1 MYAERESVEV
11 IVHYC
16 TVCMDDI
23 HLVYGAMFV
32 LFIEHKQKQKKH
44 QNECK
49 RCGVWRL
56 WPKSYTLTV
65 QRNGYNFWRKVL
77 RVA

>member
-32 LFIEHKQKQKKH
+32 LFIEHKQKQKNTKI
-44 QNECK
+44 NVN
-49 RCGVWRL
+49 GAG
-56 WPKSYTLTV
+56 YGGYG
-65 QRNGYNFWRKVL
+65 RNHIH
-77 RVA
+77 